1 MVPKLFKSGKSFK
14 GLVRYLST
22 DAKANSSERVAW
34 THTLNLA
41 YDHVPSALDEMIWTA
56 RSADWLKRQ
65 AGGRTGG
72 SPLKDPV
79 RHYSLNWHR
88 SERPTRE
95 HMIQTVEDFMKFMKW
110 EDHQAIIFHH
120 TDKQHPHVH
129 VVVNAVHPE
138 TGRALDS
145 RFDRSRAQ
153 RWALAY
159 EKENTLFCEQRL
171 VPEEQRV
178 PAPTREAW
186 EKMKQ
191 AERQFERDEA
201 ARMVRAPDYF
211 GRSAPDTWKAKEWT
225 ALRDYQKAERTE
237 FFADGKQ
244 AFRDVRDAVFR
255 EVREKF
261 RPEWRSY
268 YNARRDGT
276 SEKRLAEMKADILE
290 RQNAELET
298 RRDAACADL
307 REMRDGDYKQI
318 LLEQKMQRAELTS
331 RQEGGLRSFA
341 LLDPAYSDRFR
352 AEKLGGPTCRP
363 DAESEKEEVEQQ
375 FRGAAEDVCKPSP
388 ERGDRKAE
396 EREIFEASPRE
407 HHRVRDPANA
417 FADLGLGALGA
428 IANIGEKLFDGF
440 FGGLPPKKPR
450 RHTDQPKPSAG
461 RDGSQARS
469 SERQSRDEDKGA
481 EEGARLEAYWQER
494 RRSRGWRD
502 RD

>member
-1 MVPKLFKSGKSFK
+1 VVPKLFKSGKSFK

-22 DAKANSSERVAW
+22 DPKANSSERVAW

-88 SERPTRE
+88 SEQPTRE
-95 HMIQTVEDFMKFMKW
+95 HMIETVDHFMKFMKW

-120 TDKQHPHVH
+120 TDKQHLHVH

-171 VPEEQRV
+171 VPEDQRV

-191 AERQFERDEA
+191 AEQAFERDEA
-201 ARMVRAPDYF
+201 ARKARAPDYF
-211 GRSAPDTWKAKEWT
+211 GRSAPDSWKAKEWN

-237 FFADGKQ
+237 FFAGGKQ

-255 EVREKF
+255 EVREEF
-261 RPEWRSY
+261 RPKWRTY
-268 YNARRDGT
+268 YNARRDGV
-276 SEKRLAEMKADILE
+276 SDKRLAEMKADILE

-298 RRDAACADL
+298 RRDAACAEL

-331 RQEGGLRSFA
+331 RQEGGQRSFA
-341 LLDPAYSDRFR
+341 LLDPTYSDWFR
-352 AEKLGGPTCRP
+352 AEKLGGPTYRP
-363 DAESEKEEVEQQ
+363 DAKSENEEVEQQ
-375 FRGAAEDVCKPSP
+375 FRSAAEDVCKPSP
-388 ERGDRKAE
+388 EREDRKAE
-396 EREIFEASPRE
+396 EREAFEASPHE

-417 FADLGLGALGA
+417 VADLGLGALGA
-428 IANIGEKLFDGF
+428 IATIGEKLFDGF
-440 FGGLPPKKPR
+440 LGGVPPRKTR
-450 RHTDQPKPSAG
+450 QHSDQPKPRAEQ
-461 RDGSQARS
+461 DGSQARS
-469 SERQSRDEDKGA
+469 VERQSRAKDKVA
-481 EEGARLEAYWQER
+481 EEAARLEVFWQER